1 MESDSE
7 SDDFVT
13 VDTVR
18 RQHLLTEN
26 VAVVDAPAKKMRTT
40 EVSRGDLRWSQIC
53 EDVGQTEVDNL
64 KVAFGRYKC
73 TVKKTLQY
81 PAGHMRW

>member
-1 MESDSE
+1 MDSDSD

-18 RQHLLTEN
+18 RHLPTEN
-26 VAVVDAPAKKMRTT
+26 AADVNAPAKKIRTT
-40 EVSRGDLRWSQIC
+40 EVSRGDLNWSQIC
-53 EDVGQTEVDNL
+53 EDVGQTEIDNL
-64 KVAFGRYKC
+64 KVSYAKWKC